1 MKRLTIAVMGMLF
14 ALMGSARADQPARQE
29 GRVWIY
35 QPLVL
40 AFSPNWSLTS
50 MPGGRVEF
58 FRTRE
63 GKAGFQFLEYFFGPN
78 YTYKSGNFTF
88 KGSLHYYYMGY
99 PNRGREIEN
108 QNPPG
113 SGVMTC
119 PGTIAGSSNCASAY
133 NASHNIEI
141 IPSIEYRTGKW
152 SFYDRVILHNTFYAD
167 TYSSP
172 AGGKSVEDQ
181 RWGLGTV
188 LRNLMQV
195 RYAVTDRLG
204 VILSDEPFFGIIED
218 GDTRGL
224 LDAKNNPGAGY
235 KPAGYWKR
243 GYRLNR
249 TYVGIDYKVTPSVT
263 VTPMYM
269 VEVMSSPTEGSDVTD
284 ISHNLFMTVSF
295 VAKLFE

>member
-1 MKRLTIAVMGMLF
+1 MKRLTIAALGMLF
-14 ALMGSARADQPARQE
+14 ALMGSARAADLPTKQE

-58 FRTRE
+58 FRSRE
-63 GKAGFQFLEYFFGPN
+63 GKAGFHFLEYFFGPN
-78 YTYKSGNFTF
+78 YTLKTGNFTF
-88 KGSLHYYYMGY
+88 KTSLHYYYMGY
-99 PNRGREIEN
+99 PNRGRTVET
-108 QNPPG
+108 PPG
-113 SGVMTC
+113 SGTLAC
-119 PGTIAGSSNCASAY
+119 AGTPNCATSY

-167 TYSSP
+167 TYVTSP
-172 AGGKSVEDQ
+172 VTTKSTDDL

-195 RYAVTDRLG
+195 RYAATDRLG
-204 VILSDEPFFGIIED
+204 IILSDEPFFGIIED
-218 GDTRGL
+218 GDTRDL
-224 LDAKNNPGAGY
+224 KDAKGNPGAGY
-235 KPAGYWKR
+235 KPTGYWKR

-249 TYVGIDYKVTPSVT
+249 TYVGIDYKVTPSLT
-263 VTPMYM
+263 VVPMYM

-284 ISHNLFMTVSF
+284 ISHNLFMTISY